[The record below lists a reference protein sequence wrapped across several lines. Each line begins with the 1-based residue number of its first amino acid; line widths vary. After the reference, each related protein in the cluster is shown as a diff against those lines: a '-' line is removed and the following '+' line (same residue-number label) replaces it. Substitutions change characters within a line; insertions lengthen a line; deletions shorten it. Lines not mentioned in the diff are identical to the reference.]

1 MVECVLPKRGENKSS
16 YAAYEELKHLGVPGA
31 NVPYL
36 YKRLDKQVH
45 LPVEERTYQLRIPV
59 PLSPGVRKSLKTPDR
74 ATAITKAEEEVLNL
88 RVLLKQGASVNRL
101 TAEDFVE
108 KFLRTKHSRI
118 RDTWEGKED
127 AGRKSITRERYVLIA
142 GKLRN
147 YLVPFLG
154 ASTDVRTV
162 PLRKWDEWMSWRV
175 ESRHTRT
182 GGKPKAIT
190 LQNEMG
196 MIRECWNWGMENS
209 HLPFSPKLPFQDED
223 LVTDDKVKRDTWEPD
238 EWRPFARRLR
248 EWLKQQQDLPQEEFW
263 DCWVAYQMVFFLANC
278 GMRSGE
284 LVKVKRKDIRFY
296 QRNQTKHGKQGT
308 SLGAFVQVHKS
319 GKTGRREVNAMGGE
333 FAMRVFQKSS
343 HRRKEDFLFC
353 HLDGTPFTTR
363 EFRDIF
369 YRMRDDLGENE
380 RCGKHFVPYSLR
392 HFYATTRLHH
402 GTSRSALCENM
413 GCGEKYLK
421 DHYSH
426 FLTRLATADLTR
438 MDDAI
443 GLGGVLIPE
452 GEDFAVPDV
461 TG

>member
-1 MVECVLPKRGENKSS
+1 
-16 YAAYEELKHLGVPGA
+16 
-31 NVPYL
+31 
-36 YKRLDKQVH
+36 
-45 LPVEERTYQLRIPV
+45 
-59 PLSPGVRKSLKTPDR
+59 
-74 ATAITKAEEEVLNL
+74 
-88 RVLLKQGASVNRL
+88 
-101 TAEDFVE
+101 
-108 KFLRTKHSRI
+108 
-118 RDTWEGKED
+118 
-127 AGRKSITRERYVLIA
+127 
-142 GKLRN
+142 
-147 YLVPFLG
+147 
-154 ASTDVRTV
+154 
-162 PLRKWDEWMSWRV
+162 
-175 ESRHTRT
+175 
-182 GGKPKAIT
+182 
-190 LQNEMG
+190 
-196 MIRECWNWGMENS
+196 
-209 HLPFSPKLPFQDED
+209 
-223 LVTDDKVKRDTWEPD
+223 
-238 EWRPFARRLR
+238 
-248 EWLKQQQDLPQEEFW
+248 
-263 DCWVAYQMVFFLANC
+263 
-278 GMRSGE
+278 
-284 LVKVKRKDIRFY
+284 
-296 QRNQTKHGKQGT
+296 
-308 SLGAFVQVHKS
+308 
-319 GKTGRREVNAMGGE
+319 MGGE

>member
-1 MVECVLPKRGENKSS
+1 MGSRGCNQNS
-16 YAAYEELKHLGVPGA
+16 YACFEELGHLRVSPEA
-31 NVPYL
+31 QVPYL
-36 YKRLDKQVH
+36 YKRQDKQAH
-45 LPVEERTYQLRIPV
+45 LPVAERTYQLRIPV
-59 PLSPGVRKSLKTPDR
+59 PNTKGVRKSLKTADR
-74 ATAITKAEEEVLNL
+74 TSAITKAEEEVLNL
-88 RVLLKQGASVNRL
+88 RVLLKQGASVSPL
-101 TAEDFVE
+101 SATDFVE

-127 AGRKSITRERYVLIA
+127 AGRKSITKERYVLIA

-162 PLRKWDEWMSWRV
+162 PLRKWDEWMTWRV

-182 GGKPKAIT
+182 GGKPKTIT

-209 HLPFSPKLPFQDED
+209 LIPFAPKLPFQGEN
-223 LVTDDKVKRDTWEPD
+223 LVTDDKMCRDTWEPD
-238 EWRPFARRLR
+238 EWRFFARRVR
-248 EWLKQQQDLPQEEFW
+248 EWLKQQQALPQNEFW
-263 DCWVAYQMVFFLANC
+263 DAWVAYQMLFFLSNC
-278 GMRSGE
+278 GMRPGE

-296 QRNQTKHGKQGT
+296 ERDQTKQGKQGKM
-308 SLGAFVQVHKS
+308 LCALVQIHKS
-319 GKTGRREVNAMGGE
+319 NKTGRREVNAMGGE
-333 FAMRVFQKSS
+333 FAMRVFNKSQ

-353 HLDGTPFTTR
+353 HLDGTPFTTKQFR
-363 EFRDIF
+363 EQFR
-369 YRMRDDLGENE
+369 RMIAFTKEEE
-380 RCGKHFVPYSLR
+380 RTGKHLVPYSLR
-392 HFYATTRLHH
+392 HLYATIRLQH

-426 FLTRLATADLTR
+426 YLSRLATADLTR

-452 GEDFAVPDV
+452 GEDFAVPDLLV
-461 TG
+461 A